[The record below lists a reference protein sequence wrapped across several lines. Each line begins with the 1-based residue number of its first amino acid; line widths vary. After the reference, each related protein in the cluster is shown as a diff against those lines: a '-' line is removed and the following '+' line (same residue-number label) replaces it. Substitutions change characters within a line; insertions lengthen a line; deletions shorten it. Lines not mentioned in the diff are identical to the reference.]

1 MLYIIQEHN
10 LIVGRETFSDG
21 EITKSHPEKQVVQE
35 VISIYISGKM
45 TVLIPASCFSA
56 PSLVAALPFHPNGT
70 KFSYGGVSFD
80 ELLAIRPF
88 Q

>member
-10 LIVGRETFSDG
+10 LIVGRETFFDG

-45 TVLIPASCFSA
+45 TVLIPA
-56 PSLVAALPFHPNGT
+56 AAIPFVVPPLH
-70 KFSYGGVSFD
+70 
-80 ELLAIRPF
+80 IRKTN
-88 Q
+88 